1 LSETLPFTIESF
13 YKFVSKRKL
22 MAGKC
27 SKCGILLLPPR
38 PICTRCLSTD
48 FKWVELKGKGKLLSY
63 TVIHVSP
70 VQFQSM
76 APYTVGIVELEDGPH
91 LPGMIHDVE
100 PEKIRVGMDLEI
112 DFDTSVPTQWPLWPR
127 YFFKPLERSHGSS

>member
-13 YKFVSKRKL
+13 YKFVSERKI
-22 MAGKC
+22 MAAKC
-27 SKCGILLLPPR
+27 NKCGTLLLPPR
-38 PICTRCLSTD
+38 PMCTKCLSTD
-48 FKWVELKGKGKLLSY
+48 FKWVKLKGKGKLLSY

-91 LPGMIHDVE
+91 LPGMIRDVE
-100 PEKIRVGMDLEI
+100 PEKIRVDMDLVV
-112 DFDTSVPTQWPLWPR
+112 DFDTSIPAQWPLWPR
-127 YFFKPLERSHGSS
+127 YFFRPP